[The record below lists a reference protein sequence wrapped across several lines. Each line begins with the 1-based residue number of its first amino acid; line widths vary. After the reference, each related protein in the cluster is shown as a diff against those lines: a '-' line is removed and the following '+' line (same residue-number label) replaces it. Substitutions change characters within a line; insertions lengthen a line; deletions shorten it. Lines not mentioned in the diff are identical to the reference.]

1 MQSQCT
7 RALCISL
14 RESVW
19 VGGGQAS
26 KQQPIWWISSI
37 FFFNHNI
44 LMIGIFWAF
53 VNLQARDTHRIRCE
67 TPFYHSVTT
76 RTFSD
81 LLYTFPGLYL
91 KVIWQRTMIQNEHRG
106 LWTTYLKDLIIEDHL
121 VEILWR
127 YISRLGP
134 SRYLQMHHQLK

>member
-1 MQSQCT
+1 MHLSKG
-7 RALCISL
+7 IS
-14 RESVW
+14 
-19 VGGGQAS
+19 VGG
-26 KQQPIWWISSI
+26 WWPGLQIVANLVDFI
-37 FFFNHNI
+37 HIFFNHNI

-106 LWTTYLKDLIIEDHL
+106 LWTTYLEDLIIEDYL
-121 VEILWR
+121 VEI
-127 YISRLGP
+127 
-134 SRYLQMHHQLK
+134 